1 MSSRFISKC
10 FPKKRRCNRNVSL
23 LARPWLQSGMWLC
36 LYCSCS
42 CSPRG
47 TVIWSRERAVRCGN
61 GLWRS
66 NNYPFPLCYKEGGRN
81 DMLRHQ
87 SKKVSREQLDL
98 WMELEVRVCEGGR
111 ERGKKGRV
119 WGKKETVDSNQM
131 ATEAKPCHMARGFLD
146 LLCLERKARHL
157 LLHSIHTC
165 LKSAHWTP
173 AQSLSQLIYLPV
185 LYFLKLEDESKLVE
199 EHKWLVKSKTITH
212 IHRLSS
218 CVQCG
223 PIFYQKEGCSGLEKL
238 V

>member
-1 MSSRFISKC
+1 MASEDQTTI
-10 FPKKRRCNRNVSL
+10 
-23 LARPWLQSGMWLC
+23 
-36 LYCSCS
+36 
-42 CSPRG
+42 
-47 TVIWSRERAVRCGN
+47 
-61 GLWRS
+61 
-66 NNYPFPLCYKEGGRN
+66 PFPCVTRKEEEMTCWDISPVEKKKLGRCQGSN
-81 DMLRHQ
+81 SICGWNWKL
-87 SKKVSREQLDL
+87 
-98 WMELEVRVCEGGR
+98 GR
-111 ERGKKGRV
+111 KGRV

-131 ATEAKPCHMARGFLD
+131 ATEAKPCHMAQGFLD
-146 LLCLERKARHL
+146 LLCLERKALHL

-218 CVQCG
+218 FVQSG